1 MMIKRAIFLAMLTL
15 LLIAAIGCEAR
26 LSTPTESGAEDKG
39 DAYFYDEKSG
49 KVLTDLSESFDFKI
63 EQWALK
69 PDHDTGEERL
79 LFSVGIKNKTKSS
92 LRNFKCDILFDEDML
107 YLFTTGLTN
116 YDQHQPVD
124 FIPYVTGNGASYS
137 VDLSV
142 NTDEQ
147 VAEFGADKSDLLDK
161 VKNVSLK
168 LSWDGGEE
176 TVTIDCGELN
186 Q

>member
-1 MMIKRAIFLAMLTL
+1 MMIKRAGILAILAILMIT
-15 LLIAAIGCEAR
+15 AIGCEAK
-26 LSTPTESGAEDKG
+26 LSTPTEIGAEAKA
-39 DAYFYDEKSG
+39 DAYFYDEASG
-49 KVLTDLSESFDFKI
+49 KVLTDLSDRFDFKI
-63 EQWALK
+63 EQWALH
-69 PDHDTGEERL
+69 PDQDTGEERL
-79 LFSVGIKNKTKSS
+79 LFSVSIKNKTKTS
-92 LRNFKCDILFDEDML
+92 LKNFKCDILFDEDML

-124 FIPYVTGNGASYS
+124 FIPDVTANGASYS

-147 VAEFGADKSDLLDK
+147 VAEFGADKNDLLDK
-161 VKNVSLK
+161 VKNVTLK

-176 TVTIDCGELN
+176 TVTMDCGELN